1 VKVVWT
7 KQAKRDLKAIH
18 DYIAYDSEFYASE
31 VIDAILDS
39 EHRIDEFP
47 TAGGIVRERMR
58 RDIRQVKRYSY
69 RIIYRILPT
78 RIDVLTVVHE
88 RQKLVLDD

>member
-1 VKVVWT
+1 MKVVWT
-7 KQAKRDLKAIH
+7 KQAKRDLTAIY
-18 DYIAYDSEFYASE
+18 DYIVGDSEFYAAE
-31 VIDAILDS
+31 VINAILDA
-39 EHRIDEFP
+39 EHRIDAYP

-69 RIIYRILPT
+69 RIVYKMLPA

-88 RQKLVLDD
+88 RRSL